1 MSIRNSLAGLAVC
14 DIDAAICWYERLLSR
29 PPDQQPMSEVAE
41 WGFPRGGW
49 IQVFQDEER
58 AGKSSVTLSV
68 SDLETEVQR
77 LRDLPVPIG
86 EIQHSTQVKTAI
98 LQDPDGNQLVFAE
111 PLTDEIAQ

>member
-1 MSIRNSLAGLAVC
+1 M
-14 DIDAAICWYERLLSR
+14 
-29 PPDQQPMSEVAE
+29 
-41 WGFPRGGW
+41 
-49 IQVFQDEER
+49 
-58 AGKSSVTLSV
+58 
-68 SDLETEVQR
+68 QR